1 MLTAFQL
8 PDKGQASNNGDIT
21 WARFKTQAQAEYRFH
36 RWHSVLLALPSPA
49 VHRNPLNR
57 DFLLTQKL
65 P

>member
-8 PDKGQASNNGDIT
+8 PDKGKASSNGDIT
-21 WARFKTQAQAEYRFH
+21 WAGFKTQAQAEHRFQ
-36 RWHSVLLALPSPA
+36 RWHTVLALPIPA
-49 VHRNPLNR
+49 VHGNSLNM